1 MIGVKVYE
9 EVQKLFCLDR
19 VMSNAI
25 KGKKVMIITANDV
38 IFEIIKRII
47 LPSFFFFFL
56 ISVQNSPLFEIEGS
70 INSKSP
76 TSRKN
81 RYNACRIDISLHP
94 LKTLI
99 KSSKLMCIPF

>member
-47 LPSFFFFFL
+47 LPSFFFFL
-56 ISVQNSPLFEIEGS
+56 
-70 INSKSP
+70 
-76 TSRKN
+76 
-81 RYNACRIDISLHP
+81 
-94 LKTLI
+94 
-99 KSSKLMCIPF
+99 

>member
-47 LPSFFFFFL
+47 LPSFFFFFSFRSKTHL
-56 ISVQNSPLFEIEGS
+56 CLKLRDPSIQSPQLLGRTDTTHAESIS
-70 INSKSP
+70 
-76 TSRKN
+76 
-81 RYNACRIDISLHP
+81 H
-94 LKTLI
+94 
-99 KSSKLMCIPF
+99 CIH